1 MTDDEL
7 EFLVPDFRDDDIQ
20 DDLELEP
27 TAESEGSDSG
37 TSEGR
42 PRRTSLVFGDL
53 KGMLQAHRRWVE
65 SDGGEGQRANLQQGF
80 LYQAKLSGVLL
91 ANADAQEAYLSEADL
106 TGSNLVQANLA
117 AANLERANLA
127 GANLRGANLAGAD
140 LRGANL
146 TQAVLLDTNL
156 QDANLSE
163 AQGVT
168 EEQLAGA
175 NLAGATLPEGMT
187 GLRGLK
193 VVTEMWKNARLYFL
207 TTLAASAYSWLTIST
222 MTDVNL
228 ISKFASFPLPIIGI
242 EIPTFVFYW
251 AAPVLLLA
259 FFVEFHRYTPRVFR
273 ELAKLPAVFPDARRL
288 DEVFAP
294 WPLAGLIRSHAAWLP
309 AERSSWSRLRSMIE
323 VMLGWWVVPFTLY
336 LFWARLV
343 PRHDLPVTA
352 LHVVLVAAC
361 VGFGFA
367 SYRGAT
373 ETLRGEEETPFRLSQ
388 VGKGL
393 GTSPRVAA
401 VIGLAG
407 VVFLSAAALLGW
419 KPLSQSVDS
428 RLQTTLRM
436 IGYRAYAD
444 VTAQQVSTKL
454 DGWTPGDTILVQ
466 AADLEGVDLRYA
478 RASAAFLGNA
488 NLRGA
493 NLDGAVLSSSNL
505 MGSDLSNASLM
516 GASLAD
522 VRLGGA
528 TLFGATL
535 DSSDVRG
542 ADLQSV
548 NLMGASLLDIRGWRE
563 IRSVTGA
570 NLSSVRNPPDGF
582 LEWAFQNGA
591 VCVESMESWSAVRR
605 GEMEIPSPPSDMDVY
620 AYCGVSGEQEAVAV
634 AVLDI
639 SPAADTVR
647 ALGVIV
653 QFEAVA
659 RDTSGN
665 TIPGRIFD
673 WRSSDTSVAAVD
685 RMGKVVTVA
694 TGTTTIMA
702 TTGGV
707 SSSAE
712 LTVSIPVVEG
722 VDVPEAVATV
732 EVIRPL
738 ATLTAVG
745 DSVRLNAVARGSS
758 GNPISG
764 TAFIWTV
771 SNSSVVT
778 VNAAGFATAVA
789 NGSATITATT
799 PDGVA
804 GSVLLAVNQVTFTVE
819 VTGEIDSIL
828 NDDTTRFTAIPRDA
842 NGHTVGNATVTW
854 SSANTAVATVD
865 STGLVRGRARGS
877 TTINAMSGP
886 AAGGA
891 ALKVTALEF
900 AAVTAGVW
908 HTCALT
914 VSGPAYCWGAN
925 SDGQLGDG
933 SRIDRIMPV
942 PVAGGVR
949 FQALDSGHNDEAAH
963 TCGLTAAGV
972 PYCWGRNTSG
982 RLGVGSTV
990 AAGVPVQ
997 GGFRFAAVSA
1007 GFRHTCGVNAS
1018 REAYCWGD
1026 NTLGA
1031 LGDGTQR
1038 GSNSPVRVSGQ
1049 LAFQSI
1055 SAGGFFTCGV
1065 TVGGQAYCWGM
1076 NRSGQLGNG
1085 STDQDA
1091 HLSPEPVRADVT
1103 FRSVAAALAYACGVS
1118 TSGEVY
1124 CWGANSSG
1132 QLGTGSRTS
1141 SALPVAVSGGL
1152 SFRMVSVGGHSCG
1165 ITTGGEAYCWGANG
1179 SGQLGD
1185 GSRVGAG
1192 DVRAVP
1198 ARVSGRLRFRSVS
1211 VGADHTC
1218 GVTTNRVVYCWG
1230 SNEHAKLGASTTE
1243 TCSGRRCSRTPIR
1256 IRGQR

>member
-7 EFLVPDFRDDDIQ
+7 EFIVPDFEDDDIK
-20 DDLELEP
+20 DLELEP
-27 TAESEGSDSG
+27 TAEPEGSDSG

-53 KGMLQAHRRWVE
+53 KGMLQAHRRWFE
-65 SDGGEGQRANLQQGF
+65 SDGAEGKRADLQQGF
-80 LYQAKLSGVLL
+80 LYQARLSEALL
-91 ANADAQEAYLSEADL
+91 AKANAQEAYLSEADL
-106 TGSNLVQANLA
+106 AGANLEQANLA
-117 AANLERANLA
+117 AANLERANLE

-140 LRGANL
+140 LSGANL

-163 AQGVT
+163 TQGVT

-175 NLAGATLPEGMT
+175 NLAGTTLPEGMT

-228 ISKFASFPLPIIGI
+228 IARAASFRLPIIGV

-251 AAPVLLLA
+251 AAPVFLLA

-294 WPLAGLIRSHAAWLP
+294 WPLAGLIRSHATWLP

-336 LFWARLV
+336 LFWLRLV

-352 LHVVLVAAC
+352 LHVVLIAAC
-361 VGFGFA
+361 VGFGFV

-388 VGKGL
+388 LVKGL
-393 GTSPRVAA
+393 GTPPGIAA

-407 VVFLSAAALLGW
+407 VVFLSAAAFSGW
-419 KPLSQSVDS
+419 KPLSESVDS
-428 RLQTTLRM
+428 RLQTTLRR

-444 VTAQQVSTKL
+444 VTEQQVSTKL
-454 DGWTPGDTILVQ
+454 DGWTPGDTILIQ

-478 RASAAFLGNA
+478 RAGAAFFGNA

-493 NLDGAVLSSSNL
+493 NLDGAVLSSSNFA
-505 MGSDLSNASLM
+505 GSDLSNASLR
-516 GASLAD
+516 GASLANI
-522 VRLGGA
+522 RLGGA
-528 TLFGATL
+528 TLLGATL

-548 NLMGASLLDIRGWRE
+548 NLIGASLLDIRGWRE

-570 NLSSVRNPPDGF
+570 NLRSVRNSPDGF

-591 VCVESMESWSAVRR
+591 VCVESMETWSAVRR
-605 GEMEIPSPPSDMDVY
+605 GEMEMPSPPSDVDLY
-620 AYCGVSGEQEAVAV
+620 TYCGASGDEPETVVLAAVE
-634 AVLDI
+634 I
-639 SPAADTVR
+639 NPAADTVT

-653 QFEAVA
+653 QFEAIA
-659 RDTSGN
+659 RDTSNN
-665 TIPGRIFD
+665 TLSGRIFN
-673 WRSSDTSVAAVD
+673 WGSSDTSVATVD
-685 RMGKVVTVA
+685 RMGKVVTA
-694 TGTTTIMA
+694 GAGTTTITA

-707 SSSAE
+707 SSSTG
-712 LTVSIPVVEG
+712 LTVSILVAED
-722 VDVPEAVATV
+722 VDPPEPVATV
-732 EVIRPL
+732 EVIRLL

-764 TAFIWTV
+764 AAFTWTV
-771 SNSSVVT
+771 SDSQVVT
-778 VNAAGFATAVA
+778 VDTAGFATAVA

-804 GSVLLAVNQVTFTVE
+804 GSVLLTVNQVTFTVE

-828 NDDTTRFTAIPRDA
+828 KDDTTRFTAIPRDA

-854 SSANTAVATVD
+854 SSSNTLVATVN
-865 STGLVRGRARGS
+865 STGQVRGRARGS

-900 AAVTAGVW
+900 AAVTAGVR

-925 SDGQLGDG
+925 SEGQLGDG
-933 SRIDRIMPV
+933 SRIDRIMPA

-949 FQALDSGHNDEAAH
+949 FQALDSGHNDQAAH

-972 PYCWGRNTSG
+972 LHCWGRNTSG

-990 AAGVPVQ
+990 AAGVPVR
-997 GGFRFAAVSA
+997 GGFTFAAVSA
-1007 GFRHTCGVNAS
+1007 GFRHTCGVTTS
-1018 REAYCWGD
+1018 GEAYCWGD

-1031 LGDGTQR
+1031 LGNGTER
-1038 GSNSPVRVSGQ
+1038 GSSLPVRVSGQ

-1055 SAGGFFTCGV
+1055 STGGFFTCGV

-1091 HLSPEPVRADVT
+1091 HPSPEPVRADVT
-1103 FRSVAAALAYACGVS
+1103 FRSVAAALAYACAVS
-1118 TSGEVY
+1118 TSGEMY
-1124 CWGANSSG
+1124 CWGSNSTG
-1132 QLGTGSRTS
+1132 QLGTGGRTS
-1141 SALPVAVSGGL
+1141 SAVPVAVSSGL

-1165 ITTGGEAYCWGANG
+1165 ITTNDEAYCWGANG

-1243 TCSGRRCSRTPIR
+1243 TCNGRPCSRTPMK